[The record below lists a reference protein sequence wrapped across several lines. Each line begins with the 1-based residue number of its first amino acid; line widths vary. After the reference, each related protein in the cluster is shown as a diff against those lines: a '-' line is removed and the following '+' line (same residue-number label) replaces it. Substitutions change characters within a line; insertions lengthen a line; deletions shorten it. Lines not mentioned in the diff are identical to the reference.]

1 MIVKEKAKTKEGGGD
16 PVLRWLPKGPMARQ
30 AHAEAKA
37 AGLTMDLG
45 TFFAWRAERSE
56 AENRN
61 LNWDKVK
68 DPQPGDKERSLNLA
82 SCKYPEYVAIQGK
95 RKEAGEAPVQREVS
109 KSEQKEEQRWQRERV
124 AKEKADWDAEMA
136 ADKAKAQATEIEE
149 AAKAEEKKRL
159 AVEAAAGQHGRNE
172 KKGQE
177 EQRQERER
185 LRWEETQAMIRP
197 GIFVWTTI
205 TGKQEAMKSASGG
218 GGTRQGS

>member
-1 MIVKEKAKTKEGGGD
+1 MGLVGGDDSNGDENSRGMEGTAAEGAEAGAIATKESTATASKMIVKEKAEAKEGGGD

-95 RKEAGEAPVQREVS
+95 RKDNPAYYRILQFSSSACHFFFFSPAVNAPNVIVS
-109 KSEQKEEQRWQRERV
+109 F
-124 AKEKADWDAEMA
+124 
-136 ADKAKAQATEIEE
+136 
-149 AAKAEEKKRL
+149 L
-159 AVEAAAGQHGRNE
+159 
-172 KKGQE
+172 
-177 EQRQERER
+177 
-185 LRWEETQAMIRP
+185 
-197 GIFVWTTI
+197 F
-205 TGKQEAMKSASGG
+205 
-218 GGTRQGS
+218 GSDPTALHTPR